1 MISGE
6 LDILKD
12 WCYEAVSRVPLSR
25 FSLTAK
31 QSRNSQKAGVGLRAG
46 HFPSMCI
53 VLGSIPSLQK

>member
-12 WCYEAVSRVPLSR
+12 WCYEAVSTVLLSH
-25 FSLTAK
+25 FSPQ
-31 QSRNSQKAGVGLRAG
+31 QSEAEAVRRAGVGLRAG

-53 VLGSIPSLQK
+53 VLGSIPALQK